1 MQLPTAT
8 THLAA
13 VIGQPVRHSLSPT
26 LHNAAF
32 AALRLDWVYVA
43 FEVDAGGAVGAIE
56 AMRALGIEGL
66 SVTMPH
72 KADVAA
78 AVDQLSPVAARL
90 GAVNCVRREATS
102 VPGNY
107 PTDGSNSV
115 TNTSI
120 RQDYLLVGENT
131 DGEGFLRSLA
141 EDASF
146 DPAGRRCVVLGA
158 GGAARAVILALA
170 GAGASD
176 IGVVNRT
183 PERARSAAALAGEVG
198 RVVAADAVAKADLI
212 VNATPV
218 GMAGGGVHDAEL
230 PLDPELLSPGQVV
243 ADLIYHPDR
252 TPLLEAATFRRAVA
266 VNGLGMLLHQAG
278 LAFEL
283 WTGEPAPISAMRAAV
298 LDELA
303 RRSAGAPEHKP

>member
-43 FEVDAGGAVGAIE
+43 FEVDAGGSAGAIE

-107 PTDGSNSV
+107 PTDGSNSL

-131 DGEGFLRSLA
+131 VGEGFLRSLA

-283 WTGEPAPISAMRAAV
+283 WTGEPAPIGAMRAAV

-303 RRSAGAPEHKP
+303 RRPVGAGEHKP

>member
-32 AALRLDWVYVA
+32 EALGLDWVYLA

-56 AMRALGIEGL
+56 AMRSLHIEGL

-115 TNTSI
+115 TNTST
-120 RQDYLLVGENT
+120 RQNYLLVGENT

-146 DPAGRRCVVLGA
+146 DPADRRCVVLGA

-183 PERARSAAALAGEVG
+183 PERARSAAALAADVG
-198 RVVAADAVAKADLI
+198 RVVDADAVAKADLI

-230 PLDPELLSPGQVV
+230 PLDPNLLCPGQVV
-243 ADLIYHPDR
+243 ADLIYHPAR
-252 TPLLEAATFRRAVA
+252 TPLLEAATSRGAVA

-283 WTGEPAPISAMRAAV
+283 WTGKRAPISAMRTAV

-303 RRSAGAPEHKP
+303 RRSARAPEHKP